1 MLCVFLCVLCALRG
15 ERRTALRN
23 IKLILEYDGTDY
35 HGWQVQPELRT
46 IQGAVEE
53 SLGRLLQEKVAVVS
67 AGRTDAGVHAFG
79 HAANFRTSSELPLVR
94 IEKGLNGFLPN
105 NIVVREVEEVPLSFH
120 ARFDARSR
128 RYRYRI
134 ARRRRAIERRM
145 LWVVHEHL
153 DVARMQEASGGLI
166 GAHDFTSFCAANTE
180 SETRICEVIECRWTQ
195 EDEEIR
201 LEIEANRF
209 LHNMVRVIVGTMVD
223 VGRGKL
229 APEEVAC
236 ILQAKDRRKA
246 GRTAPARGLCL
257 VRVHY
262 H

>member
-1 MLCVFLCVLCALRG
+1 LFCVFLCALRG
-15 ERRTALRN
+15 EWRTVLRN
-23 IKLILEYDGTDY
+23 IKLILEYDGTEY

-46 IQGAVEE
+46 IQRAVEE
-53 SLGRLLQEKVAVVS
+53 SLGRLFQEKVAVVS
-67 AGRTDAGVHAFG
+67 AGRTDAGVHALG
-79 HAANFRTSSELPLVR
+79 HAANFQTCSELPLVH
-94 IEKGLNGFLPN
+94 IERGLNGLLPN
-105 NIVVREVEEVPLSFH
+105 DIAVREVKEVPLSFH

-134 ARRRRAIERRM
+134 ARRRRAVERRV

-180 SETRICEVIECRWTQ
+180 SETRICEVTECRWTQ

-246 GRTAPARGLCL
+246 GQTAPARGLCL
-257 VRVHY
+257 VKVNY
-262 H
+262 